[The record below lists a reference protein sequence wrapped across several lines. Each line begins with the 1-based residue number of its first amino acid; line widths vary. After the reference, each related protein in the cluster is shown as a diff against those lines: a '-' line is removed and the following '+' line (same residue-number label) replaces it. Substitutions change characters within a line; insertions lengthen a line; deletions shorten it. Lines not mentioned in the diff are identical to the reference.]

1 MATLKKILNSFW
13 ARLAVSLVGIPYVII
28 VTVLAYRAIFYTLII
43 PKRAEFV
50 LLSCG
55 VSLFFAITMIYTRK
69 QFITILISIILMFVS
84 LPIIMFWFG
93 EWSLI
98 IPIVALSL
106 IIFLLSGASERT
118 KTIFGA
124 LLLLYYILGAL
135 GYYLIATLFTPHVY
149 EITTKKDIISDSG
162 IYRVYIEDAPGSAAG
177 TEIMLEPNNKDIDN
191 KILLFRVKGYQHKVY
206 VNNDPNRKPAT
217 DIVLEWET
225 QTRTECIN
233 QLLEIAP
240 DMTFTLDEKQYEA
253 IGMKPTVKIKNENGK
268 TVEKRNP
275 VYVKDLTAKQLDALE
290 IPEKGDILY
299 VDGDIKFR
307 YISAV
312 IEKRFDLKNREIFLG

>member
-13 ARLAVSLVGIPYVII
+13 ARLGVSLLGIPYVII
-28 VTVLAYRAIFYTLII
+28 VTVLAYRSIFYTLII

-55 VSLFFAITMIYTRK
+55 ITLFFAVTMIYTRK
-69 QFITILISIILMFVS
+69 QFITVIISLGLMFLA

-98 IPIVALSL
+98 IPIIALSL
-106 IIFLLSGASERT
+106 VIFLLSGASERT

-124 LLLLYYILGAL
+124 FLLLYYILGAL
-135 GYYLIATLFTPHVY
+135 GYYLIATLFTPHVS
-149 EITTKKDIISDSG
+149 EITTKKDIVSDSG

-191 KILLFRVKGYQHKVY
+191 KILLFRVKGYQHKIY

-217 DIVLEWET
+217 EIVLEWDTET
-225 QTRTECIN
+225 REECID
-233 QLLEIAP
+233 QLLAIAP
-240 DMTFTLDEKQYEA
+240 AMTFTLDEKQYEA
-253 IGMKPTVKIKNENGK
+253 IGMPPTIKVKNESGK

-275 VYVKDLTAKQLDALE
+275 VYLKDLTEKQLDALE
-290 IPEKGDILY
+290 IPAKGDILY
-299 VDGDIKFR
+299 VDGKIQFR

-312 IEKRFDLKNREIFLG
+312 VEKRFDLKNREVFLR